1 MDEFIAEEEEEQAGD
16 LESAS
21 MEVWAEVEKE
31 LELDADTTTTIG
43 GTRAKKSID
52 I

>member
-1 MDEFIAEEEEEQAGD
+1 
-16 LESAS
+16 

-43 GTRAKKSID
+43 GTRAKKSIN